1 MSELKGYRMT
11 GELAENRLRGAA
23 AVMGNLDRDYDVI
36 LPGAFRKALP
46 EFLKSGFV
54 TDTHSWQFGQTVA
67 MPVAAREDGNRLMVE
82 AEFHSDTAS
91 QEVRQKVA
99 ERISAGL
106 AVGLSVG
113 FSTDPS
119 GWTEYPNGKDMLK
132 DMDARGVDQSLLDTA
147 AIRRRTNWCR
157 AISEIAELYEFSIV
171 PVPANPLAQVTA
183 VKHRY
188 AGALPATVREF
199 EGFLRDAGFSRAD
212 ATAIASH
219 GFKGALPREAG
230 GGDAEGELDTG
241 LLLGARVALEQFR
254 ATLIGG

>member
-1 MSELKGYRMT
+1 MSELKRYNLT
-11 GELAENRLRGAA
+11 GELADNRLRGAA

-36 LPGAFRKALP
+36 VPGAFRKVLP
-46 EFLKSGFV
+46 EFLRSGFV
-54 TDTHSWQFGQTVA
+54 SDTHSWQFANAVA
-67 MPVAAREDGNRLMVE
+67 MPVAAKEDGNRLMVE

-91 QEVRQKVA
+91 QEIRTKIA
-99 ERISAGL
+99 ERLGAGL

-113 FSTDPS
+113 FAADAS
-119 GWTEYPNGKDMLK
+119 GWTEYANGKDMLK
-132 DMDARGVDQSLLDTA
+132 DLEARGVDESLLDTA

-157 AISEIAELYEFSIV
+157 AIFEIAELYEFSIV

-199 EGFLRDAGFSRAD
+199 EGFLRDAGFSRTD

-219 GFKGALPREAG
+219 GFKGSLQREAD
-230 GGDAEGELDTG
+230 GGDAEGDIDTG
-241 LLLGARVALEQFR
+241 LLLNARVALEQFR